1 MITALTMWIATII
14 LGIADHKT
22 ESTRWAMGL
31 TFFAGLAGFGVFW
44 SGSTWM
50 FAYAV
55 CFGITN
61 ETYRIISSIF
71 SGLSHYLIPY
81 FALMFG
87 LSYSGILN
95 AKYQKIFSILLL
107 VPMGITLLFF
117 PTHDY
122 YFNTSKEISYYYW
135 FFSIWAVPYLL
146 ISCILQIY
154 AYGKE
159 DIPSKKRERFIFC
172 LIAVPGIAVNSITTY
187 LLAGLPVGQPGK
199 YWRYNFFVILYM
211 FILFLYF
218 LVKYGVL
225 GIKLRIEKHNLS
237 NIMNVMDSGIKI
249 LSHSLKNEVTNIS
262 ICMTNMKL
270 SLANPDKHEGACARE
285 IHENFQMVSASLE
298 HLSAMMRKL
307 QKNSVDPGQI
317 NLTKNNLSEIIATG
331 LKYVAVL
338 LKSKNIGI
346 YKNVNDDIAI
356 LSDKVYLQEVF
367 VNLFQNAA
375 EAMNFEGE
383 LVIETILTT
392 KGLTVVVKDNGAGIN
407 KEDLPHVIEPF
418 FTTKETRNNFGL
430 GLSYCYNILK
440 KHGASLEVKSEK
452 NIGTAVKLFFP
463 KDKVIATPIKESI
476 KDYCWDHKE

>member
-1 MITALTMWIATII
+1 MIIALTMWTMAII
-14 LGIADHKT
+14 FGIADYKT
-22 ESTRWAMGL
+22 ESTRWAVGL
-31 TFFAGLAGFGVFW
+31 AFLAGLGGFCLFW
-44 SGSTWM
+44 SGNTMLIMKYLGLS
-50 FAYAV
+50 
-55 CFGITN
+55 G
-61 ETYRIISSIF
+61 ETQEIIEVIISAI
-71 SGLSHYLIPY
+71 SHYFTPY

-87 LSYSGILN
+87 LSYSGVLAPKYKKAVIL
-95 AKYQKIFSILLL
+95 LLL
-107 VPMGITLLFF
+107 VPMVITFLNY

-122 YFNTSKEISYYYW
+122 DIKKTQQCIIYYRL
-135 FFSIWAVPYLL
+135 FSIWAVPYSL
-146 ISCILQIY
+146 ISCGLQIY
-154 AYGKE
+154 AYVKE
-159 DIPSKKRERFIFC
+159 DIPSLKRQRLTFC
-172 LIAVPGIAVNSITTY
+172 LIAVPGIAFTSITSY
-187 LLAGLPVGQPGK
+187 LLAGLPADKP
-199 YWRYNFFVILYM
+199 WRYWDYNIYVILYM
-211 FILFLYF
+211 FVLFLYF
-218 LVKYGVL
+218 LIKNGVL
-225 GIKLRIEKHNLS
+225 GIKLRVEKHNLS
-237 NIMNVMDSGIKI
+237 NIMNIMDSGIKI
-249 LSHSLKNEVTNIS
+249 LSHSLKNEITNIS

-270 SLANPDKHEGACARE
+270 SLANPDKYDGACAHE

-317 NLTKNNLSEIIATG
+317 KLTKNNLSEIIATG

-346 YKNVNDDIAI
+346 YKNVNDDITI
-356 LSDKVYLQEVF
+356 LSDKVYLEEVF
-367 VNLFQNAA
+367 VNLFQNAV

-392 KGLTVVVKDNGAGIN
+392 KGLTVVVKDNGTGIN

-463 KDKVIATPIKESI
+463 KDKVIVTPIKESI
-476 KDYCWDHKE
+476 KDYCL